1 MKEQLFSEQT
11 SKLFTSPNIFVFS
24 LNINIYT
31 HAGGERKLSNFKEL
45 LLYTVRLKKNKAC
58 LLFCFV
64 LFFFLFKNLSE
75 LEILWKISSYI
86 VEVNSLKIPKNS
98 TIITAFSDSVSLVC
112 LF

>member
-45 LLYTVRLKKNKAC
+45 LLYTVRLKKKKAFVV
-58 LLFCFV
+58 LFCFV
-64 LFFFLFKNLSE
+64 FLF
-75 LEILWKISSYI
+75 
-86 VEVNSLKIPKNS
+86 V
-98 TIITAFSDSVSLVC
+98 
-112 LF
+112 